1 MPKDRVEDSTALDL
15 WELARGGPLTP
26 GRTGISR
33 WTRGGVEVIIAW
45 VVRPDALRVFYTL
58 PDRRSGETAAHDD
71 AVPLLRTPAF
81 FGGAL
86 VWLACPGCSA
96 RARILYL
103 PPSGRRF
110 LCRRCHNLAY
120 ASQATSRR
128 QRALERARRETWRP
142 GA

>member
-1 MPKDRVEDSTALDL
+1 MPRDRVEDCTALDVG
-15 WELARGGPLTP
+15 ELARGGPLTP

-33 WTRGGVEVIIAW
+33 RMRGGVEAIIAW

-58 PDRRSGETAAHDD
+58 PDRRSGEPAARDD

-81 FGGAL
+81 FGGEL
-86 VWLACPGCSA
+86 VWFACPGCSA

-110 LCRRCHNLAY
+110 LCRRCHNLGY

-128 QRALERARRETWRP
+128 QRALDRARRERWRP
-142 GA
+142 SA